1 MNRDTIIQQNILK
14 ALAYFDIFR
23 YPLTAEE
30 ITLFLHSPATVNE
43 VYLQA
48 LILLRDRKIFA
59 IAGLYMLQDDAVL
72 AERRKKGNQSAV
84 KEMEKAQ
91 KIARWLFCF
100 PFVRSIAVSGSLS
113 KNYAD
118 EHTDIDFFVITAGGR
133 LWLTRTLLHILYK
146 LPRITRKR
154 RPFCLNYYID
164 DAVMEIEEKNIFT
177 ATEIIT
183 LLPLEGQTT
192 FKQFKEANS
201 WVNSYYPQHSIAP
214 VFIHNPG
221 NRLKRLLEALFS
233 NRFGNWLE
241 QRLMQAT
248 QRRWQQ
254 KMQRN
259 AVNEKG
265 LKISMKSGA
274 HYAKPDPENFQ
285 RNIINLYEQRLKGL
299 NPLVGS
305 PAESIPVVKPG

>member
-1 MNRDTIIQQNILK
+1 LNRDTIIQQDILK

-30 ITLFLHSPATVNE
+30 ITLFLHSPATGAE
-43 VYLQA
+43 VQKQ
-48 LILLRDRKIFA
+48 ILLLQQELRVFCID
-59 IAGLYMLQDDAVL
+59 GLYMLQDDVSL

-84 KEMEKAQ
+84 KEIEKAK
-91 KIARWLFCF
+91 KIARWLFRF

-118 EHTDIDFFVITAGGR
+118 EQTDIDFFVITAGDR
-133 LWLTRTLLHILYK
+133 LWLARTLLHILYK
-146 LPRITRKR
+146 LPRFTGKR

-192 FKQFKEANS
+192 FKQFRAANE
-201 WVNSYYPQHSIAP
+201 WVSSYYPQHKAAP

-221 NRLKRLLEALFS
+221 SRFKKLLEALFS

-248 QRRWQQ
+248 NRRWQQ
-254 KMQRN
+254 KMLRN

-265 LKISMKSGA
+265 VKISMKSGG

-285 RNIINLYEQRLKGL
+285 RNIINLYEQRLRELSAVADLMEEKDSG
-299 NPLVGS
+299 
-305 PAESIPVVKPG
+305 IK

>member
-1 MNRDTIIQQNILK
+1 LSRDTIIQQDILK
-14 ALAYFDIFR
+14 VLAYFDIFR
-23 YPLTAEE
+23 YPLTVDEV
-30 ITLFLHSPATVNE
+30 TSFLHSSATVTE
-43 VYLQA
+43 VEQQSV
-48 LILLRDRKIFA
+48 LLLKQGRIFTFD
-59 IAGLYMLQDDAVL
+59 GLYMLQDDAAL
-72 AERRKKGNQSAV
+72 AERRQKGNQLALGEMKKAV
-84 KEMEKAQ
+84 KA
-91 KIARWLFCF
+91 ARWLFRF

-133 LWLTRTLLHILYK
+133 LWLARTLLHILYK
-146 LPRITRKR
+146 LPRLTRKS

-183 LLPLEGQTT
+183 LLPLEGDAP
-192 FKQFKEANS
+192 FKQFKAANA
-201 WVNSYYPQHSIAP
+201 WVNDYYPQHKSAAVSIPNRSNP
-214 VFIHNPG
+214 VKKI
-221 NRLKRLLEALFS
+221 LEALFS

-248 QRRWQQ
+248 SRRWQK
-254 KMQRN
+254 KMLRN

-265 LKISMKSGA
+265 VRISMKSGV

-285 RNIINLYEQRLKGL
+285 RNVIHSYEQRLME
-299 NPLVGS
+299 VC
-305 PAESIPVVKPG
+305 VVKDLMEEKDPGVKQG